1 MTQEDETMEDIV
13 YVDNI
18 LPVFMQCMS
27 SDENK
32 SCKNLIFVLC
42 MFVRLLCMCIIIAV
56 LNKKSNMTSCAT
68 PSISTSSVPIIKVQA
83 PKKMSTSQS
92 EASLPEKSFTIRGK
106 AVASIQNQQ
115 YKIPMSDMMKRKKNK
130 DVIESCIEQ
139 LSKSASDIAARIT
152 RPTET
157 ITNTNIEELNF
168 LQYLIKQIPDN
179 KKLLCISDFFR
190 VAEIYRKGASPSIK
204 ET

>member
-18 LPVFMQCMS
+18 LPVSMQCMS

-56 LNKKSNMTSCAT
+56 LNKKS
-68 PSISTSSVPIIKVQA
+68 IKFIKVQA
-83 PKKMSTSQS
+83 PKKMSTSQF

-115 YKIPMSDMMKRKKNK
+115 YKILMSDMMKREKNK

-190 VAEIYRKGASPSIK
+190 VAEIYRKGASPVLKRHKVINNVIYL
-204 ET
+204 